1 MKKTFYIVISAVS
14 ALLLFASC
22 NMNLT
27 PTSEGSSA
35 SWYTTET
42 ELDMAVNEFFILGYW
57 ANPRQEA
64 ERWTDNF
71 TYRNTNR
78 GADILDG
85 ILNGEHYEVYQTWQ
99 QNYKLIARTNSLL
112 ENIHRAEEAGMSE
125 SKVNGYKAIAR
136 FCRACKYG
144 ELMFYFGD
152 VPYMSGTMTITEAE
166 VMGRMPKDEVKEKM
180 YEDFDFAIEHLPV
193 SYSGTQYPTK
203 GAAYAMKARYA
214 LYNEDWAIAAEAA
227 QDCMKLKVYKLD
239 ADYENVFR
247 QTTKV
252 IPEKV
257 FVIPRSVTNDVIL
270 DGTTYNNTLPRLAGG
285 YAAYNPSWDLLAAY
299 LCTDG
304 LPIDE
309 SPLFDPHNPF
319 ANRDPRCTM
328 TIVEF
333 GTYHCGFEIN
343 PRPDVTKVLKLA
355 TGESVSN
362 TDNRAVNQYA
372 SFNGLL
378 QKKGVDES
386 WLENGRKAEP
396 DYMIMR
402 YADVLLMYAEAKIEL
417 GEIDNSVIDAI
428 NMVRARA
435 YGVDY
440 TATSFYPAV
449 KMASAD
455 ELRRVLRLERRV
467 ELTFEDLR
475 YYDIVRWRIADKVLN
490 MHNYIMLQPQDC
502 LDKVVNKGLWFW
514 GETPAID
521 EDGVAD
527 FAPLC
532 EKGYCM
538 EGALRIFP
546 ERQYLFPIPTH
557 EMDLCPNL
565 APNNPG
571 Y

>member
-1 MKKTFYIVISAVS
+1 MKKTFVTILSAVS
-14 ALLLFASC
+14 ALLMASSC
-22 NMNLT
+22 SMDLT
-27 PTSEGSSA
+27 PTSQGSSA

-112 ENIHRAEEAGMSE
+112 LNIHRAEEAGMSE
-125 SKVNGYKAIAR
+125 TKVNTYKAIAR

-144 ELMFYFGD
+144 ELIFYFGD
-152 VPYMSGTMTITEAE
+152 VPYMNGDETISAAGKK
-166 VMGRMPKDEVKEKM
+166 VRMPKDEVKAKM
-180 YEDFDFAIEHLPV
+180 YEDFDFAIAHLPV
-193 SYSGTQYPTK
+193 SWSGTQYPAK

-214 LYNEDWAIAAEAA
+214 LYNEDWDIAAEAA
-227 QDCMKLKVYKLD
+227 KSCMELKAYKLD
-239 ADYENVFR
+239 QDYSHVFL
-247 QTTKV
+247 QNTKL

-257 FVIPRSVTNDVIL
+257 FVIPRSITNDVIL

-333 GTYHCGFEIN
+333 GSIHCGFEFN
-343 PRPDVTKVLKLA
+343 PRPDVTKVTEVA
-355 TGESVSN
+355 TGAQVSN
-362 TDNRAVNQYA
+362 TDNRAVAQYA

-378 QKKGVDES
+378 QKKGVDDS

-417 GEIDNSVIDAI
+417 GEIDNSVVDAI

-440 TATSFYPAV
+440 TSTSLYPAV
-449 KMASAD
+449 KMASDD
-455 ELRRVLRLERRV
+455 ELRRVVRLERRV
-467 ELTFEDLR
+467 ELCFEDLR
-475 YYDIVRWRIADKVLN
+475 YYDLVRWRLAEKVLN

-514 GETPAID
+514 GETPSID

-557 EMDLCPNL
+557 ELDLCPSL
-565 APNNPG
+565 GNNID

>member
-1 MKKTFYIVISAVS
+1 MKKTFVTILSAVS
-14 ALLLFASC
+14 ALLMVSSC
-22 NMNLT
+22 SMDLT

-112 ENIHRAEEAGMSE
+112 LNIHRAEEAGMSE
-125 SKVNGYKAIAR
+125 TKINTYKAIAR

-144 ELMFYFGD
+144 ELIFYFGD
-152 VPYMSGTMTITEAE
+152 VPYMNGDETISDAGKK
-166 VMGRMPKDEVKEKM
+166 VRMPKDEVKVKM
-180 YEDFDFAIEHLPV
+180 YEDFDFAIDHLPV
-193 SYSGTQYPTK
+193 SWSGTQYPTK

-214 LYNEDWAIAAEAA
+214 LYNEDWDIAAEAA
-227 QDCMKLKVYKLD
+227 KSCMELKAYKLD
-239 ADYENVFR
+239 QDYSHVFL
-247 QTTKV
+247 QNTKL

-257 FVIPRSVTNDVIL
+257 FVIPRSITNDVIL

-333 GTYHCGFEIN
+333 GSIHCGFEFN
-343 PRPDVTKVLKLA
+343 PRPDVTKVTEVA
-355 TGESVSN
+355 TGATVSN
-362 TDNRAVNQYA
+362 TDNRAVAQYA

-378 QKKGVDES
+378 QKKGVDDS

-417 GEIDNSVIDAI
+417 GEIDNSVVDAI

-440 TATSFYPAV
+440 TSTSFYPAV

-455 ELRRVLRLERRV
+455 ELRRVVRLERRV
-467 ELTFEDLR
+467 ELCFEDLR
-475 YYDIVRWRIADKVLN
+475 YYDLIRWRLAEKVLN

-514 GETPAID
+514 GETPSID

-557 EMDLCPNL
+557 ELDLCPSL
-565 APNNPG
+565 GNNIG